1 MSDKIHYTIKSI
13 GKSFTFKEW
22 CEWNNK
28 KREQGIFGSVVVHKH
43 NEYEWNDN
51 DVCITPSLIVIDDWT
66 NVRVGSPSEGEWYYG
81 FSSISASSPCSIW
94 GKPFATKEE
103 AEDAGLQTLVKHIE
117 SKIEWY
123 RVSEDYR
130 ADERRAIASLDLVK
144 QVIGKRK
151 FKQLTLF

>member
-1 MSDKIHYTIKSI
+1 MSEKIHHTIKSI
-13 GKSFTFKEW
+13 GKSFTFEEW
-22 CEWNNK
+22 CEWNKNK
-28 KREQGIFGSVVVHKH
+28 RAQGVFGTMVVHKFK
-43 NEYEWNDN
+43 EYEWNDC

-66 NVRVGSPSEGEWYYG
+66 NVRVGSPAEGEWYYG
-81 FSSISASSPCSIW
+81 FTSISASSPCSIW

-103 AEDAGLQTLVKHIE
+103 AEDAGLQKLVEHIE

-123 RVSEDYR
+123 SGSEDYR
-130 ADERRAIASLDLVK
+130 ANERRARACLELVK